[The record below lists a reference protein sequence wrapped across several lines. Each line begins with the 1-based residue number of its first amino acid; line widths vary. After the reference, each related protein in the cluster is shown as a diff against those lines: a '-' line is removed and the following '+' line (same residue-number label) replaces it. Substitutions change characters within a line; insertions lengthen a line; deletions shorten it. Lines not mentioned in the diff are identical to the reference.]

1 MFKDYC
7 NMKKNYNC
15 PATEVM
21 TVQTAG
27 TICAV
32 SNETFSII
40 PGTPTTPGD
49 PVSDPGD
56 GR

>member
-1 MFKDYC
+1 
-7 NMKKNYNC
+7 MKKTYNC
-15 PATEVM
+15 PDVEVVAM
-21 TVQTAG
+21 QTAG

-32 SNETFSII
+32 SNTSLSII

>member
-32 SNETFSII
+32 SNETFGIL
-40 PGTPTTPGD
+40 PGAGGPGD
-49 PVSDPGD
+49 PVNDPGD

>member
-1 MFKDYC
+1 MIKMNSF
-7 NMKKNYNC
+7 MKKNYNC

-40 PGTPTTPGD
+40 PGNTGTPGD

>member
-1 MFKDYC
+1 
-7 NMKKNYNC
+7 MKKNYNC

-21 TVQTAG
+21 TMQIAS
-27 TICAV
+27 TICST
-32 SNETFSII
+32 SNASFSIV
-40 PGTPTTPGD
+40 PGNTGNPGD